1 VTHSVTYCPEGLPAR
16 LEIDRSNPETGSYL
30 PGILSPHRLVSLERS
45 LLLVPARRTR
55 SDMITWSQFGAYV
68 SVAFTIFAGGVG
80 LCWFA
85 FWRH

>member
-1 VTHSVTYCPEGLPAR
+1 
-16 LEIDRSNPETGSYL
+16 
-30 PGILSPHRLVSLERS
+30 
-45 LLLVPARRTR
+45 
-55 SDMITWSQFGAYV
+55 MITWTQFGAYV